1 MACPSDLLAQGFQ
14 SATTFTE
21 DEIRAA
27 FSEISFDDAPG
38 KWFSDIQYFDTGYV
52 EKLTVCGVEMTGV
65 HVREALGLRSA
76 SFTVTY
82 ENGAFTFTTLGY
94 GTAGMSQAAAITLA
108 EGGMTVDEILARF
121 YPGTDMRCPA
131 VLHIGRAVFLWLDKI
146 LLRDNGDPDSGLV
159 VGAVRVAVC
168 GIPLDVVLAG
178 KVVLLVAGQPLH
190 LRSPLSSVAV
200 FSIGD
205 FCGSFPV

>member
-14 SATTFTE
+14 SATTFAE
-21 DEIRAA
+21 DEIQAA

-94 GTAGMSQAAAITLA
+94 GHGVGMSQAAAITLA

-121 YPGTDMRCPA
+121 YPGTD
-131 VLHIGRAVFLWLDKI
+131 IK
-146 LLRDNGDPDSGLV
+146 
-159 VGAVRVAVC
+159 
-168 GIPLDVVLAG
+168 
-178 KVVLLVAGQPLH
+178 
-190 LRSPLSSVAV
+190 
-200 FSIGD
+200 
-205 FCGSFPV
+205 

>member
-1 MACPSDLLAQGFQ
+1 MLDKEIYFENEPINACYFAISAGCTQPFENVWPEKSYPYLTAVACPSDLLAQGFQ
-14 SATTFTE
+14 SAATFTE
-21 DEIRAA
+21 DEIRAD

-82 ENGAFTFTTLGY
+82 ENDAFTFATLGY
-94 GTAGMSQAAAITLA
+94 GHGVGMSQAAAITLA

-121 YPGTDMRCPA
+121 YPGTD
-131 VLHIGRAVFLWLDKI
+131 IK
-146 LLRDNGDPDSGLV
+146 
-159 VGAVRVAVC
+159 
-168 GIPLDVVLAG
+168 
-178 KVVLLVAGQPLH
+178 
-190 LRSPLSSVAV
+190 
-200 FSIGD
+200 
-205 FCGSFPV
+205 